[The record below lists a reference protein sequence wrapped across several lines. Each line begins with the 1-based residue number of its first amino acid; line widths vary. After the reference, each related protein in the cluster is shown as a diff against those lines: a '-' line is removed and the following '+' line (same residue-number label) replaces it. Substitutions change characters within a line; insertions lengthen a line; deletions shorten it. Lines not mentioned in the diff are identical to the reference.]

1 MYFSGK
7 IQEIV
12 YPITK
17 DCGGCMYGSYPEITI
32 TARYLKAFI
41 ERVKYFNFK
50 PPKIKKYSSEQLQAI
65 ASEILN
71 EQD

>member
-17 DCGGCMYGSYPEITI
+17 DCGGCMYGSYPEISI
-32 TARYLKAFI
+32 TARYLTPFLQ
-41 ERVKYFNFK
+41 RLKYFNYS
-50 PPKIKKYSSEQLQAI
+50 PPKIKKLTTEELQKI
-65 ASEILN
+65 ATDILN
-71 EQD
+71 EQS